1 MITGIL
7 LAILYVIKQ
16 PGSEKSIWL
25 THSPNMLNS
34 ESYWFSEDTE
44 IWNNSLDI
52 ESIDPSGEHLV
63 DGPGKKQH
71 NGSKSLY
78 NSESRGR
85 TPTKSTTV
93 QHRPNTMTNHYPVT
107 KAASRQ
113 ATNHTGT
120 ELSNTCNTFKYNT
133 NHHKPNRYR
142 ICQVQNRLHVWGTM
156 KDWHI
161 HHMYCTEKIILKTD
175 QLSFHHNLNND
186 FPGTIFT
193 RAVQIVFVI

>member
-1 MITGIL
+1 MADTQSK
-7 LAILYVIKQ
+7 YVKQ
-16 PGSEKSIWL
+16 RK
-25 THSPNMLNS
+25 
-34 ESYWFSEDTE
+34 SYWFSEDTE

-120 ELSNTCNTFKYNT
+120 ELSNTCNTSTIQTTTNQTGTEYVRYKTGYMCEGSTHTSHVLYRKNYTQDWPTLISSQFK
-133 NHHKPNRYR
+133 
-142 ICQVQNRLHVWGTM
+142 Q
-156 KDWHI
+156 WHSRHNI
-161 HHMYCTEKIILKTD
+161 H
-175 QLSFHHNLNND
+175 
-186 FPGTIFT
+186 
-193 RAVQIVFVI
+193 

>member
-1 MITGIL
+1 MADTQSK
-7 LAILYVIKQ
+7 YVKQ
-16 PGSEKSIWL
+16 RK
-25 THSPNMLNS
+25 
-34 ESYWFSEDTE
+34 SYWFSEDTE

-63 DGPGKKQH
+63 DGLGKKQH

-120 ELSNTCNTFKYNT
+120 ELSNTCNTSTIQTTT
-133 NHHKPNRYR
+133 NQTGTEYVRYKTGY
-142 ICQVQNRLHVWGTM
+142 QVHVWGTM
-156 KDWHI
+156 RDRHI
-161 HHMYCTEKIILKTD
+161 HHMYCTEKNYTQDWPTLISSQFK
-175 QLSFHHNLNND
+175 QWLSRHKIH
-186 FPGTIFT
+186 
-193 RAVQIVFVI
+193 

>member
-1 MITGIL
+1 MADTQSK
-7 LAILYVIKQ
+7 YVKQ
-16 PGSEKSIWL
+16 RK
-25 THSPNMLNS
+25 
-34 ESYWFSEDTE
+34 SYWFSEDTE

-63 DGPGKKQH
+63 DGPGKKHH

-120 ELSNTCNTFKYNT
+120 ELSNTYNT
-133 NHHKPNRYR
+133 STIQTTTNQTGTEYVRYKTGYMCEGPWG
-142 ICQVQNRLHVWGTM
+142 IDTYITCTVQKKLFSRLTNSHF
-156 KDWHI
+156 I
-161 HHMYCTEKIILKTD
+161 
-175 QLSFHHNLNND
+175 
-186 FPGTIFT
+186 TI
-193 RAVQIVFVI
+193 

>member
-1 MITGIL
+1 MADTQSK
-7 LAILYVIKQ
+7 YVKQ
-16 PGSEKSIWL
+16 RK
-25 THSPNMLNS
+25 
-34 ESYWFSEDTE
+34 SYWFSEDTE

-93 QHRPNTMTNHYPVT
+93 QQRPNTMTNHYPVT
-107 KAASRQ
+107 KAARRQ

-120 ELSNTCNTFKYNT
+120 ELSNTCNTSTIQTTT
-133 NHHKPNRYR
+133 NQTSTEYVRYKTGYMCEGPWG
-142 ICQVQNRLHVWGTM
+142 IDTYITCTVQ
-156 KDWHI
+156 K
-161 HHMYCTEKIILKTD
+161 KIILKTD

-186 FPGTIFT
+186 FPGTKFT